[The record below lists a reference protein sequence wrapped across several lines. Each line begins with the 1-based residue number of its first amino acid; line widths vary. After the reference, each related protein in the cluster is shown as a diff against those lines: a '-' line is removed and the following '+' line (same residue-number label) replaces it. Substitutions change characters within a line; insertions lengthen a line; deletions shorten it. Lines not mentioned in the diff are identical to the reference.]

1 MAPNYSKPSICNI
14 CLHQGSNKAF
24 PSTTCAVH
32 HVMDFHHVFHP
43 EKINIFVDVELTTIA
58 NIVNRRIGR
67 QHFDYNI
74 KNPSNRPICYCC
86 PQLLFP
92 SWDYAV
98 VHSMSYHQIFNY
110 WAICQNVGKNV
121 LGSIPEIRKTFRYT
135 CYQCQQ
141 PRLFHMKKLMIDH
154 MKNHHG
160 MPLPEEVDNNQQLS
174 TRSSFD
180 VPQPNAPQTEPERE
194 TIAPP
199 NIQTTPPE
207 EMDNNQQ
214 LSTRPSSP
222 VDSKFPI
229 CLFFFH
235 KSMLRKQETKRKL
248 ILDEDGNEE
257 NLKLPKKKM
266 KSNPKKSISP

>member
-24 PSTTCAVH
+24 PSTTCAVY

-43 EKINIFVDVELTTIA
+43 EEINIFVDVELTTIA

-98 VHSMSYHQIFNY
+98 VHSMSYHQIFND

-121 LGSIPEIRKTFRYT
+121 LGSIPEIRKTFR
-135 CYQCQQ
+135 
-141 PRLFHMKKLMIDH
+141 
-154 MKNHHG
+154 
-160 MPLPEEVDNNQQLS
+160 
-174 TRSSFD
+174 
-180 VPQPNAPQTEPERE
+180 
-194 TIAPP
+194 IAPP

-266 KSNPKKSISP
+266 KSNPKKSVSP